1 MHGIATFRALWGSN
15 FLRFCSE
22 AGKRVDASRSAY
34 VPFCMPAAPSPPP
47 TAAESQQRTRRP
59 ISVLFLG
66 TSNLVNP
73 ARRKAVLALRQIAD
87 SQIVSL
93 TDRRDSNSRS
103 PLVELMWNA
112 TFTLCP
118 EGDMPESP
126 RIYQAIERGSIPIV
140 ADSFQR
146 PPLADWRLISVPL
159 RYTPNGLRLPS
170 AASTARMQEQVWKHR
185 ETFKCEPRNAAF
197 HQHLARSLR
206 SFDTSIVPAKW
217 AGWREAGPQ
226 DELDGGPN
234 RTEE

>member
-1 MHGIATFRALWGSN
+1 MGV
-15 FLRFCSE
+15 FLFLPTLRHTNLGGVQ
-22 AGKRVDASRSAY
+22 GKRRIRGDTHSY
-34 VPFCMPAAPSPPP
+34 
-47 TAAESQQRTRRP
+47 
-59 ISVLFLG
+59 
-66 TSNLVNP
+66 
-73 ARRKAVLALRQIAD
+73 
-87 SQIVSL
+87 IV
-93 TDRRDSNSRS
+93 RD
-103 PLVELMWNA
+103 
-112 TFTLCP
+112 
-118 EGDMPESP
+118 
-126 RIYQAIERGSIPIV
+126 IERGSIPIV